1 MTKREQNAFELLYY
15 YVHAPTSSYKLCNF
29 FIRPEYRLFLW
40 KYCMLTLIFYTD
52 QSNLKYAKFMR
63 SILKTET
70 ILVVYMHMTL
80 QFHFYENGKNG
91 IHKIITLNN
100 IFILIHFCI
109 FLSENYQDSF
119 FGGSQGETSHFGF
132 LCCLDIEI

>member
-29 FIRPEYRLFLW
+29 FIRPEYRFFLW
-40 KYCMLTLIFYTD
+40 KYCMLLTLIFYTD

-80 QFHFYENGKNG
+80 QFHFHFYENGKNG
-91 IHKIITLNN
+91 IHRIITL
-100 IFILIHFCI
+100 ITFSFSLISAFC
-109 FLSENYQDSF
+109 LSKNYLNCLNF
-119 FGGSQGETSHFGF
+119 FEVLKGKVLLLAF
-132 LCCLDIEI
+132 DAV